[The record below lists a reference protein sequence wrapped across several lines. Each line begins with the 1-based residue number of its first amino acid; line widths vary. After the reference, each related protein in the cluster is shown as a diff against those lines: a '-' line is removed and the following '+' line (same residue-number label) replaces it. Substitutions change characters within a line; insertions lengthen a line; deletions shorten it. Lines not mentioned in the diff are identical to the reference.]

1 VTIPALYA
9 ILDAEVAAARGWTLP
24 DLARACFDG
33 GARLVQVRAK
43 GIGSG
48 WLLEVA
54 DAIRAVADPYGARVI
69 VNDRADVAA
78 LAGAAGV
85 HVGQDDLPPA
95 AARRVVGGGALVGLS
110 THSIEQVRQAL
121 EEPLDY
127 LAVGPVF
134 GTATKD
140 TGYAPVGLDLVRGA
154 AALAAARALPV
165 VAIGGITLDRAPEVL
180 AAGASSV
187 AVIGDLLATG
197 DPRARARAFVDRL
210 TPGAAERPV

>member
-1 VTIPALYA
+1 VTLPALYA
-9 ILDAEVAAARGWTLP
+9 ILDAEIAAARGWTLP

-43 GIGSG
+43 TAASG
-48 WLLEVA
+48 WLLQITDEIQTTA
-54 DAIRAVADPYGARVI
+54 AACGARVI

-95 AARRVVGGGALVGLS
+95 AARRVVGPNAIVGLS
-110 THSIEQVRQAL
+110 THSPAQIRQAL
-121 EEPLDY
+121 TEPVDY

-140 TGYAPVGLDLVRGA
+140 TGYEAVGLELVREA
-154 AALAAARALPV
+154 ATLAAAAPHPRPV
-165 VAIGGITLDRAPEVL
+165 VAIGGITLERAADVI
-180 AAGASSV
+180 AAGAAAV
-187 AVIGDLLATG
+187 AVIGDLFATG
-197 DPRARARAFVDRL
+197 DPRARVRAFGDL
-210 TPGAAERPV
+210 GW